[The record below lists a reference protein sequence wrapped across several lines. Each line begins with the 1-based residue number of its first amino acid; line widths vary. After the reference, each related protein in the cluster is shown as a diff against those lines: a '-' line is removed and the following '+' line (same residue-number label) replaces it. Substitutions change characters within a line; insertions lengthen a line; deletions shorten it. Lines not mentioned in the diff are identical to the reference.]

1 MTAEQLIDALVEALC
16 ACTEELEGFRPYDR
30 QALELADRTLKDYNA
45 WCTQKD
51 GK

>member
-16 ACTEELEGFRPYDR
+16 VCTEELEESRPDDR
-30 QALELADRTLKDYNA
+30 QTIELADRTLKDYNA
-45 WCTQKD
+45 WCKQKD